1 MRLPNDQVGS
11 GHLIVEV
18 HTYPDICK
26 TIMRKTEL
34 RTCISDLKCYRC
46 ILIKHTSIDNC
57 TNLNA

>member
-34 RTCISDLKCYRC
+34 RTCISDLKC
-46 ILIKHTSIDNC
+46 
-57 TNLNA
+57 